1 MQWFLPGNMSSRG
14 MTSMTIN
21 KAIGLQQDIQDV
33 TINVRMRRIGAAF
46 VDLLIISCLQI
57 WVSSVFGVLNPAS
70 GYQTDGDGV
79 PSFFSGIASIQP
91 VWLYI
96 MALLYFLAQEALF
109 STTVGKFF
117 FGLYVVNMRGQR
129 LTFKA
134 ALLRNILRLID
145 TFPIFYMVGFVSG
158 ILSPTFQR
166 VGDRIAHTTV
176 VPMVLVPHAVYSRAT
191 FARRYL
197 VLISVVLLGATFC
210 LLYTYYQRPPLVVAG
225 WMNVNNVVVDDL
237 NHATSTTS
245 LTHTVIP
252 SCGLVQQ
259 VAGDYVLGR
268 HIQIT
273 QMGPV
278 HWIDNNTIS
287 LPIQYADQVPCPATI
302 TLHWHGFLDGGWRV
316 SGIHIHS

>member
-1 MQWFLPGNMSSRG
+1 MQWFVPGNMSSWG

-21 KAIGLQQDIQDV
+21 KAVGLQQDIQDV
-33 TINVRMRRIGAAF
+33 TINVRMRRVGAAV

-79 PSFFSGIASIQP
+79 PSFFSGIASIHP
-91 VWLYI
+91 VWLYV

-117 FGLYVVNMRGQR
+117 FGLYVVNMRGHR

-134 ALLRNILRLID
+134 ALMRNLLRLID

-197 VLISVVLLGATFC
+197 VLMAIVLSGVVAC
-210 LLYTYYQRPPLVVAG
+210 LLYMYYQRPPLVVNG
-225 WMNVNNVVVDDL
+225 WMNVNNVVVD
-237 NHATSTTS
+237 NTNQTASATS
-245 LTHTVIP
+245 LTRATIP
-252 SCGLVQQ
+252 ACGLVQQ
-259 VAGDYVLGR
+259 VDGDYVLGR
-268 HIQIT
+268 RIHIT
-273 QMGPV
+273 QIGAT
-278 HWIDNNTIS
+278 HWIDSNTIS
-287 LPIQYADQVPCPATI
+287 FPIQYDAQVPCSATI
-302 TLHWHGFLDGGWRV
+302 TLHWQGFLDGGWQV
-316 SGIHIHS
+316 SGVHVH